1 MAAVLLY
8 DSFGEEKADAVAL
21 DVVDITG
28 GHAVEFLEDMGLL
41 LGSDTDAFVLDRYP
55 DVAILFVGR
64 ETDVCAV
71 AGVLDGIVQE
81 CGKDAGH
88 QGGIYVGREAF
99 RCDADGYFTGLPG
112 TEAGLCRDGF
122 QQRAELRALD
132 TE

>member
-1 MAAVLLY
+1 MLFY
-8 DSFGEEKADAVAL
+8 NGFGKEQADTVAL

-28 GHAVEFLEDMGLL
+28 GYAVEFLENMGLL
-41 LGSDTDAFVLDRYP
+41 LWSDADAFVMDRYP
-55 DVAILFVGR
+55 DVAVLFLGR

-88 QGGIYVGREAF
+88 QGGVYVGREALGY
-99 RCDADGYFTGLPG
+99 DADGYLAGLPG
-112 TEAGLCRDGF
+112 TEAGLCRDRF